1 MIKEVFPK
9 KIDMKAAQF
18 EFQRMI
24 DAFLGVAE
32 SELSERKATKSA
44 PTQEKSTLT
53 MPLTLNSKTR

>member
-9 KIDMKAAQF
+9 NIDMKAAQF

-32 SELSERKATKSA
+32 SELSEMKAAEAA
-44 PTQEKSTLT
+44 PTHPKGLT
-53 MPLTLNSKTR
+53 MPLTLNSKTQ

>member
-1 MIKEVFPK
+1 MIKEFFPK

-32 SELSERKATKSA
+32 SELSERKAAKSA
-44 PTQEKSTLT
+44 PAQKKPALTQ
-53 MPLTLNSKTR
+53 PLTLKSKTQ

>member
-32 SELSERKATKSA
+32 SELSEMKAAEAA
-44 PTQEKSTLT
+44 PTHPKGLT
-53 MPLTLNSKTR
+53 KPLTLNSKTL

>member
-32 SELSERKATKSA
+32 SELSERKAAKSA
-44 PTQEKSTLT
+44 PTQKKPALT
-53 MPLTLNSKTR
+53 PPLTLNSKTR